1 MRNAYRESLVWAV
14 ALATLMLPLPS
25 AAVPLASSQAYEQ
38 AQFVF
43 AGTVV
48 RTGSNVASLGAD
60 VPAIVVRVDKVYK
73 GTPVFADLVHRQ
85 VTVMTPAG
93 AAPPKPGTS
102 AIFSTAG
109 YAFAENAVVREIAM
123 EPGTATDATARRA
136 AAFDAA
142 GVTNRLRTNLAASDV
157 VVVGTVVGDIRRVA
171 VKRTFG
177 EHDPQLRVADVAVK
191 SVERG
196 KAANTVTVLFSASGD
211 ERWLRSPKLRTGE
224 QAVFSLQR
232 DRQIGAAAGVPDD
245 IAARAYTAYEQ
256 HDVRP
261 LSALPAVRSVLQQFR
276 LK

>member
-48 RTGSNVASLGAD
+48 RAGSKQLSLG
-60 VPAIVVRVDKVYK
+60 VEGPAIVVRVDKVYK

-93 AAPPKPGTS
+93 TAAPKRGML
-102 AIFSTAG
+102 AIFSTAA

-123 EPGTATDATARRA
+123 EPGTATDATAHRVAALDA
-136 AAFDAA
+136 AAA
-142 GVTNRLRTNLAASDV
+142 TSRLRANLAASDV

-196 KAANTVTVLFSASGD
+196 KPVV
-211 ERWLRSPKLRTGE
+211 RSPCCSPRAVTSAGCVRRSCGPVSRPCSPCNAIVKSAQRPEFPTTSRRARTPHTSSTTCG
-224 QAVFSLQR
+224 R
-232 DRQIGAAAGVPDD
+232 
-245 IAARAYTAYEQ
+245 
-256 HDVRP
+256 
-261 LSALPAVRSVLQQFR
+261 
-276 LK
+276 